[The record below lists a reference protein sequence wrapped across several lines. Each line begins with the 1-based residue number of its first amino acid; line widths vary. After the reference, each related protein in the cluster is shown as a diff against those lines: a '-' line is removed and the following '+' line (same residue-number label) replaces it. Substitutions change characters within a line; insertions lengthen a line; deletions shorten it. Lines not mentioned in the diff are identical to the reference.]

1 MRPPFFPLLFFTL
14 LGIASPLVLAQ
25 PVSVSLR
32 GFVRTDVLVD
42 SRQSVHLRES
52 AIYLYPK
59 PIERDAEGRD
69 LNAQPMATMLVLHT
83 RLGLDLAGPS
93 AFGAKSTGMVEGEF
107 FGVSDGDANGFRVRH
122 AYVMLDWGGTSLLAG
137 QFWHPLFPTAVIPT
151 FNLASPFLFYS
162 RNPQVRLTRNMG
174 AWSIAA
180 TAWFESDFKSLGP
193 DTPIAST
200 PDPEPVRST
209 QFIKNAALPGF
220 NLQAQ
225 WKDGGLVVG
234 MGGDVKRLVPRL
246 SIRGSAVSAGV
257 TSGAGVL
264 FAQMQSGLWT
274 LKAQGI
280 YGTNMADG
288 TMLGG
293 YGARLADTT
302 TYAPIAT
309 AAGWTEL
316 VWGRDIKLALFLG
329 YTRNLGSRDALAV
342 FPDDPRRTGRR
353 LYAMSPTM
361 QSAFRV
367 APSVGVTSG
376 PLRAVFECDI
386 TRAEYGIPDT
396 KLRFSST
403 EAATNVR
410 LVLALLYSF

>member
-1 MRPPFFPLLFFTL
+1 MHSSPFPLFFLTFFCL
-14 LGIASPLVLAQ
+14 ASLSLLAQ
-25 PVSVSLR
+25 PVSVTLR
-32 GFVRTDVLVD
+32 GFVRTDALVD

-59 PIERDAEGRD
+59 PVERDREGRD
-69 LNAQPMATMLVLHT
+69 LNDAPMATMLVLHT
-83 RLGLDLAGPS
+83 RLALDLAGPT
-93 AFGAKSTGMVEGEF
+93 AFGARTSGMVEGEF

-122 AYVMLDWGGTSLLAG
+122 ATVMLDWGGTTLMAG
-137 QFWHPLFPTAVIPT
+137 QYWHPLFPTAVIPT

-162 RNPQVRLTRNMG
+162 RNPQVRLSQRTG
-174 AWSIAA
+174 EWTFAA

-193 DTPIAST
+193 DTPTASM

-220 NLQAQ
+220 NVQAQ
-225 WKDGGLVVG
+225 WKNDGLVVG
-234 MGGDVKRLVPRL
+234 LGGDVKRLVPRL
-246 SIRGSAVSAGV
+246 SLQGSAVSAGV
-257 TSGAGVL
+257 TSGAGMM
-264 FAQMQSGLWT
+264 FAQVQSGWWT
-274 LKAQGI
+274 LKVHGI
-280 YGTNMADG
+280 YGTNLADG

-293 YGARLADTT
+293 YGARRSDTT

-329 YTRNLGSRDALAV
+329 YTRNLGSGEDLAV
-342 FPDDPRRTGRR
+342 FTNDPRRTGRR
-353 LYAMSPTM
+353 LYAMGPTI
-361 QSAFRV
+361 QSVLRV
-367 APSVGVTSG
+367 APSVSVSSG
-376 PLRAVFECDI
+376 PLRAVAECDI
-386 TRAEYGIPDT
+386 TRADYGIPDAR
-396 KLRFSST
+396 LRFSST